1 MISQISDVP
10 RLRSRR
16 TEVYSNN
23 IHNNNKNSNDKSN
36 NDSDNVTVLICLV
49 FARKIWWSYVHVIQH
64 SPLKGL

>member
-1 MISQISDVP
+1 M
-10 RLRSRR
+10 
-16 TEVYSNN
+16 YSNN
-23 IHNNNKNSNDKSN
+23 THNNNKNSNDKSN